1 MRKNHGL
8 QFIHKSK
15 GSDYIAGV
23 VGATKSFNNRSE
35 GNSRE
40 ASALSWEKT
49 AFESVEHESSPYL
62 LFRVVDRLSEA
73 VEYAVDP
80 FASAG
85 QVDLTANGA

>member
-1 MRKNHGL
+1 MRGKHGL

-23 VGATKSFNNRSE
+23 VAATKDFNNRSE

-49 AFESVEHESSPYL
+49 ASESVEHESSP
-62 LFRVVDRLSEA
+62 LSKKLA
-73 VEYAVDP
+73 
-80 FASAG
+80 
-85 QVDLTANGA
+85 